1 MTIKPTGGT
10 PPTNSLAF
18 TEIEN
23 EFGENPKRS
32 LGTYRVSQNVGSLT
46 NLPLDDGIPQGNSE
60 IKFSHFYGKRLNNVV
75 DCHSFGGSRVNAKER
90 YNNGNVTV
98 IGGFRN
104 KKGSNSKIIINV
116 NRTFKS
122 NSDSKGDTE
131 KCSLRTG
138 TYGSNIILRVD
149 IGSDGKIFGAGGNG
163 GNGSSGSGG
172 GDDGQD
178 GTSGLGIEQE
188 SEGGANVVINNNGS
202 ISAGFGGGGG
212 GGGAYDYDKGSTR
225 RASGGGGGGGAG
237 EPAGNGGEGGKQSK
251 SGDDGSDGGENSGGA
266 GGEGGNNDGEA
277 VGGDGGEGGQNGENA
292 GSGGTGRGGEG
303 STSSGGEAGSNGA
316 AIRKASGVSI
326 SVVNNGTIRGSQN
339 ETGVK

>member
-1 MTIKPTGGT
+1 MTIKPSGS
-10 PPTNSLAF
+10 SLAF

-75 DCHSFGGSRVNAKER
+75 DCHSSGGSRVNAKER
-90 YNNGNVTV
+90 YNNGDVTV
-98 IGGFRN
+98 IGGFRG

-122 NSDSKGDTE
+122 NSDSKGDVE

-163 GNGSSGSGG
+163 GNGSSGPGG

-188 SEGGANVVINNNGS
+188 SEGGANVVINNNGL

-237 EPAGNGGEGGKQSK
+237 KPAGNGGEGGKRSR
-251 SGDDGSDGGENSGGA
+251 SGENGTGGGENSAGV
-266 GGEGGNNDGEA
+266 GGEGGDNDGEA
-277 VGGDGGEGGQNGENA
+277 RGGDGGEGGKNGENA
-292 GSGGTGRGGEG
+292 GKGGTGRGGEG

-326 SVVNNGTIRGSQN
+326 SVTNNGTIRGSQN
-339 ETGVK
+339 KTGVK

>member
-122 NSDSKGDTE
+122 NSDSKGDTK

-163 GNGSSGSGG
+163 GNGSSGHGSG
-172 GDDGQD
+172 DHGQD

-188 SEGGANVVINNNGS
+188 SEGEANVVINNNGL

-237 EPAGNGGEGGKQSK
+237 NPAGNGGKGGSRSR
-251 SGDDGSDGGENSGGA
+251 SGEDGNPGGENSGGA
-266 GGEGGNNDGEA
+266 GGDGGNNDGEA
-277 VGGDGGEGGQNGENA
+277 IGGEGGEGAHNGENA
-292 GSGGTGRGGEG
+292 GSGGNGNGGEG
-303 STSSGGEAGSNGA
+303 STSPGGNAGGNGA
-316 AIRKASGVSI
+316 AIRRASGVSI
-326 SVVNNGTIRGSQN
+326 SVVNNGTIRGSTSS
-339 ETGVK
+339 TGVK

>member
-1 MTIKPTGGT
+1 MTIKSSGEQ
-10 PPTNSLAF
+10 LKF
-18 TEIEN
+18 TEIEK

-75 DCHSFGGSRVNAKER
+75 DCHSSGGSRVNAKER
-90 YNNGNVTV
+90 YNNGDVTV
-98 IGGFRN
+98 IGGFRG

-116 NRTFKS
+116 NKTFKS
-122 NSDSKGDTE
+122 NNDSKGDTE

-163 GNGSSGSGG
+163 GAGANGPGG
-172 GDDGQD
+172 GKNGQD

-188 SEGGANVVINNNGS
+188 SEGEANVVINNNGL

-212 GGGAYDYDKGSTR
+212 GGGAYDYDKNSSR

-237 EPAGNGGEGGKQSK
+237 NPAGNGGEGGSEGSNGENG
-251 SGDDGSDGGENSGGA
+251 SGGGENSGGS
-266 GGEGGNNDGEA
+266 GGEGGDNDGEA
-277 VGGDGGEGGQNGENA
+277 VGGDGGEGGKNGENA